1 MEEAR
6 VSRDLVSKAV
16 ESLCKWE
23 TSRKQNK
30 ERTLLLED
38 DKLLYLVLSLKQ
50 AAPEQSRTNPYQIAL
65 PHPLFELG
73 DGSPQDICLFI
84 DDRKGL
90 KQKETKQKL
99 AAEGISIAKVIP
111 LSKLRTDYKAFE
123 EKRKLCGS
131 YDLFLADK
139 SVLPALPK
147 LLGKNF
153 FKKKKHPIPVD
164 LRKKD
169 WKKQI
174 EGACSSTFLYVKGGT
189 CSVVKVGRLSQ
200 KQEEVCDNVHAVIA
214 GVSSSIPKKWKNIRS
229 LYLKTLDSVPLPLYQ
244 SLPDLSMKISAT

>member
-1 MEEAR
+1 MEEGR
-6 VSRDLVSKAV
+6 VSKELVAKAV
-16 ESLCKWE
+16 ESLKKWE
-23 TSRKQNK
+23 SSRKQSRDK
-30 ERTLLLED
+30 SLLLED
-38 DKLLYLVLSLKQ
+38 DKLMYMVLSVKK
-50 AAPEQSRTNPYQIAL
+50 AAPEQSRTNPYQIPL

-73 DGSPQDICLFI
+73 DAGSQEVCLFI

-90 KQKETKQKL
+90 KRQEAKQKL
-99 AAEGISIAKVIP
+99 AEEGIGIAKVIP

-123 EKRKLCGS
+123 AKRKLCGS

-147 LLGKNF
+147 LLGKSF

-174 EGACSSTFLYVKGGT
+174 EAACGSTFLYIKGGT

-200 KQEEVCDNVHAVIA
+200 THDEVCDNIHAVIA
-214 GVSSSIPKKWKNIRS
+214 GISSSIPKKWKNIRS
-229 LYLKTLDSVPLPLYQ
+229 LYLKTLESVPLPLYQ
-244 SLPDLSMKISAT
+244 SLPDLPMKINVS